1 LQYLILSVLAVL
13 IVVSIVPFVSS
24 DVIRGESTVPN
35 WVKNTAG
42 WWASDQIPDSAF
54 LQGIQYLVKEGIMIV
69 EIPTEID
76 SEAAEEVPGWVKN
89 TAGWWAE
96 DKIHDTTFVSGIK
109 YLIGKGILVVM
120 EPQVEE
126 AKCNFKGKE
135 VVCSLTEKEVVETND
150 FYMEVNRGNCTSCL
164 NWAYVGEKY
173 YFQIETF
180 GENHWNH
187 IDGVTLSAKIIS
199 KGGELRHDFG
209 QVTTEDGIY
218 KNSITVPSVDWYA
231 ENILSVTGEY
241 YGVEKTIEKEFSVF
255 MKKFKNLGVWQVK
268 TLYPINATTHG
279 VNSFTELEGAYGV
292 DTFTIG
298 GSTYAIVAAHQGGG
312 GVQMINLSGLG
323 IPSGGPTFSG
333 IIASDAEADG
343 ANGFTELKGAR
354 HVAAYTI
361 TDATASDLSLTST
374 NYAIV
379 AAHGDHGVQIIDIG
393 VPTAI
398 VAKDAETK
406 GVNGFDQ
413 LQGAFGVATF
423 TISSNSTYRGA
434 IVTGTTADSIT
445 IIDITNPTAI
455 FEHDVEVD
463 DANSFTELA
472 DPRGVDTFTI
482 GSNTYAIIAS
492 NPDATGGGV
501 QLVDISDPSNVVA
514 KDAATDGVGG
524 FTHLDGALDVDT
536 FTIGS
541 STYAIVGSEGDNGVQ
556 IIDIS
561 DPANIIPLDT
571 ATDGENNFDEL
582 DNASGV
588 DTFTCGKRTY
598 AVVAATADDGVQ
610 LIDISDPSNIKAIHS
625 VTDGENG
632 VTELDNT
639 RIVHVATVNGS
650 TYVIATG
657 VNDDGVQILQASCS
671 RH

>member
-1 LQYLILSVLAVL
+1 
-13 IVVSIVPFVSS
+13 
-24 DVIRGESTVPN
+24 
-35 WVKNTAG
+35 
-42 WWASDQIPDSAF
+42 
-54 LQGIQYLVKEGIMIV
+54 
-69 EIPTEID
+69 
-76 SEAAEEVPGWVKN
+76 
-89 TAGWWAE
+89 
-96 DKIHDTTFVSGIK
+96 
-109 YLIGKGILVVM
+109 M

-135 VVCSLTEKEVVETND
+135 VVCSPFEKEVVEIND
-150 FYMEVNRGNCTSCL
+150 FYMEVNGGSCTYCV
-164 NWAYVGEKY
+164 NWTHVGKEY
-173 YFQIETF
+173 HIQIETF
-180 GENHWNH
+180 DERHGKH
-187 IDGVTLSAKIIS
+187 IDGVKISAKIIS

-255 MKKFKNLGVWQVK
+255 MKKGYFSPWQVK

-312 GVQMINLSGLG
+312 GVQLVDISD
-323 IPSGGPTFSG
+323 PSNVV
-333 IIASDAEADG
+333 AKDAEADG

-379 AAHGDHGVQIIDIG
+379 AGHGDHGVQIIDIG

>member
-1 LQYLILSVLAVL
+1 LQYLTLSVLAVL

-135 VVCSLTEKEVVETND
+135 VVCSPFEKEVVEIND
-150 FYMEVNRGNCTSCL
+150 FYMEVNSGSCTFCV
-164 NWAYVGEKY
+164 NWAHVGKEY
-173 YFQIETF
+173 HIQIETF
-180 GENHWNH
+180 DERHGKH
-187 IDGVTLSAKIIS
+187 IDGVKISAKIIS
-199 KGGELRHDFG
+199 NGGELRHDFG

-255 MKKFKNLGVWQVK
+255 VRNVQNLGVLQVK

-323 IPSGGPTFSG
+323 IPSGIPPFSG

-398 VAKDAETK
+398 VAKDAEANEA
-406 GVNGFDQ
+406 NGFDQ

-434 IVTGTTADSIT
+434 IVTGTAADSIT

-541 STYAIVGSEGDNGVQ
+541 STYAIVGSEGDKGVQ

-588 DTFTCGKRTY
+588 DTFTCGERTY
-598 AVVAATADDGVQ
+598 AVVASTADDGVQ

-657 VNDDGVQILQASCS
+657 VNDDGVQILKASCF
-671 RH
+671 RQ